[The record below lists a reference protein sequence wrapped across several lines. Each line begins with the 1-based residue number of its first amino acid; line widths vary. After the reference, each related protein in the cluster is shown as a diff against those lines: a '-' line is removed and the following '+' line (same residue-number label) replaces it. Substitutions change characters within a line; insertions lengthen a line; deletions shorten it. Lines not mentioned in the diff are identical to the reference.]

1 MEDKIIN
8 VLLIE
13 DNPDDVELLR
23 RKLTKSVSRQFTV
36 TLVRSL
42 KEGLAELSKSSPDLI
57 LSDLGLPDSH
67 GLDTV
72 TKVLQMAPNIP
83 LVVLSGFDDEAVAI
97 KAVQLGAQDYLVKG
111 QLDSSQIERS
121 FFYAIER
128 SRLQGELEQHTEELK
143 KIQANLLKI
152 LDKNADAIIVIS
164 KDKQTLFINPA
175 AESLFRRKKKDL
187 LNKPFTFSLKGGKTS
202 EIEIKHDGGEITIA
216 EMRVVDIGWEGEPA
230 YLASLRDITGRKK
243 AGKLIQQQKEFL
255 TNIFESL
262 THPFYVVDANDYSI
276 QMANKATQF
285 DSASEVKTCYAVTHK
300 NNQPCAGEG
309 HFCPLEE
316 LKRTKKPVVVEHTHT
331 DEDGK
336 TRSMEVHGYPLFDT
350 EGNVVQMIE
359 YCLDITERK
368 QAEKALKE
376 SEERFSKAFRS
387 SPVMIVITTVKEGRF
402 VEVND
407 SFTHNTG
414 YTRNEVIGRNS
425 SELDIWMN
433 ADERKRMI
441 KILKEQGRVYQEEFQ
456 FRIKSGEVR
465 LWLFSAERIS
475 IDNEPCLISM
485 TIDITER
492 KQMEE
497 ALRESEEKFSKA
509 FLCSPDTIA
518 ITALKDNRF
527 IEVND
532 SFVRVTGYTREELYN
547 DSSIEL
553 NLWAKM
559 EERDRIIRFLRE
571 QGRVN
576 NEEISFR
583 MKSGEIRFVLFS
595 AEVINIGGEPCAISM
610 TVDIT
615 ERKQAEEA
623 LRFSDAAFKSIH
635 ESVIATDMEYTIT
648 HWNEISEQIYGVK
661 APEAI
666 GKNLLSVI
674 EIVENYPGENDERFN
689 NLETNG
695 YLQEEQLHR
704 TKHGEV
710 WVDVSFQAI
719 EGNGKRYGWV
729 ALATAITQR
738 KLAEEALKRSEE
750 KYRELISTSLDGI
763 ISVDP
768 QMRVIIWNQGAERIF
783 GYTER
788 EMLGQNAMKIV
799 PEKDRKRI
807 VKEFTDFKKIGS
819 GQDRNRITELIGLR
833 KDGAKVPI
841 ELSISARK
849 TEEINIAT
857 AIIRDITERKEAEE
871 KLRESEERYRDLFE
885 NASDLIQSVA
895 PDGHFVYVN
904 KAWRNA
910 LGYSEK
916 EVDKLVVWDII
927 HPDNL
932 AHCQEI
938 FQKVMAGE
946 TNYIE
951 TVFVSKDGRAIHVE
965 GNANNYLRKGKVMA
979 SRGIFRD
986 VTERKEAEEK
996 LRQIDKMKS
1005 EFLTNVSHELRTPL
1019 QSIGG
1024 FTKLILEGKVPD
1036 PETQQEFLQIID
1048 RESQQLGALINSLLD
1063 MSRLES
1069 GHFKINKRLMP
1080 IRDTIID
1087 SIQIFRSLA
1096 RDKDVELSEDIP
1108 PVLPEIEIDA
1118 ERLRQVVINLISNA
1132 IKFSDPGGSVK
1143 ARVESR
1149 NGELLFQVSDKG
1161 IGMNKKSMAHLFE
1174 RFYRAEDKLTRG
1186 GTGLGLYISRQIIEA
1201 HGGRIWA
1208 ESEIG
1213 KGSTFSFTL
1222 PLNGKG
1228 GNNHAKENSRN

>member
-72 TKVLQMAPNIP
+72 TKVLQMASNIP
-83 LVVLSGFDDEAVAI
+83 LVVLTGFDDEAVAI

-111 QLDSSQIERS
+111 QLDSSQIERA

-128 SRLQGELEQHTEELK
+128 SRLQGELEQYTEELK

-164 KDKQTLFINPA
+164 QDKQTLFINPA

-187 LNKPFTFSLKGGKTS
+187 LNKPFAFSLKGGKTS
-202 EIEIKHDGGEITIA
+202 EIEIKHDEGEITVA
-216 EMRVVDIGWEGEPA
+216 EMSVVDIDWEGEPA

-285 DSASEVKTCYAVTHK
+285 DSASEIKTCYAVTHK

-309 HFCPLEE
+309 HVCPLEE
-316 LKRTKKPVVVEHTHT
+316 VKRTKKPVVVEHTHA
-331 DEDGK
+331 DENGK
-336 TRSMEVHGYPLFDT
+336 IRSLEVHGYPLFDT

-368 QAEKALKE
+368 QAENALKE

-387 SPVMIVITTVKEGRF
+387 SPDMIVITTVEEGRF

-407 SFTHNTG
+407 SFTHITG
-414 YTRNEVIGRNS
+414 YTRDEVIGRNS
-425 SELDIWMN
+425 DELDIWVN
-433 ADERKRMI
+433 ADERKRMVQT
-441 KILKEQGRVYQEEFQ
+441 LKEQGRVSKEEYQ

-465 LWLFSAERIS
+465 LWLFSAERIN
-475 IDNEPCLISM
+475 IDNEPCIISM
-485 TIDITER
+485 TI
-492 KQMEE
+492 
-497 ALRESEEKFSKA
+497 
-509 FLCSPDTIA
+509 
-518 ITALKDNRF
+518 
-527 IEVND
+527 
-532 SFVRVTGYTREELYN
+532 
-547 DSSIEL
+547 
-553 NLWAKM
+553 
-559 EERDRIIRFLRE
+559 
-571 QGRVN
+571 
-576 NEEISFR
+576 
-583 MKSGEIRFVLFS
+583 
-595 AEVINIGGEPCAISM
+595 
-610 TVDIT
+610 DIT

-635 ESVIATDMEYTIT
+635 ESVIATDTEYTIT
-648 HWNEISEQIYGVK
+648 HWNEISEQIYGIR
-661 APEAI
+661 ASEAI

-689 NLETNG
+689 NLETSG

-710 WVDVSFQAI
+710 WVDVSFQSI

-750 KYRELISTSLDGI
+750 KYRELISTSTDGI
-763 ISVDP
+763 ISIDP
-768 QMRVIIWNQGAERIF
+768 QLRVIIWNQGAEKIF
-783 GYTER
+783 GYTAR
-788 EMLGQNAMKIV
+788 EMLGQNAMKII

-807 VKEFTDFKKIGS
+807 AKAFVDFNKIGL
-819 GQDRNRITELIGLR
+819 GQDRNQITELIGLR
-833 KDGAKVPI
+833 KDGTKVPI

-849 TEEINIAT
+849 TEEIHIAT
-857 AIIRDITERKEAEE
+857 TIIRDI
-871 KLRESEERYRDLFE
+871 
-885 NASDLIQSVA
+885 
-895 PDGHFVYVN
+895 
-904 KAWRNA
+904 
-910 LGYSEK
+910 
-916 EVDKLVVWDII
+916 
-927 HPDNL
+927 
-932 AHCQEI
+932 
-938 FQKVMAGE
+938 
-946 TNYIE
+946 
-951 TVFVSKDGRAIHVE
+951 
-965 GNANNYLRKGKVMA
+965 
-979 SRGIFRD
+979 
-986 VTERKEAEEK
+986 TERKEAEEK

-1005 EFLTNVSHELRTPL
+1005 EFLSNVSHELRTPL

-1087 SIQIFRSLA
+1087 SIQIFHSLA
-1096 RDKDVELSEDIP
+1096 RDKDIELSEDIP

-1118 ERLRQVVINLISNA
+1118 ERLRQVVINLLSNA

-1161 IGMNKKSMAHLFE
+1161 IGMNKESISHLFE
-1174 RFYRAEDKLTRG
+1174 RFYRAEDKLARG
-1186 GTGLGLYISRQIIEA
+1186 GTGLGLYICRQIIEA

-1228 GNNHAKENSRN
+1228 GNGHAKENSSN

>member
-1 MEDKIIN
+1 MEKKTIN

-13 DNPDDVELLR
+13 DNPDDVELIR
-23 RKLTKSVSRQFTV
+23 RKLTRSVERQFSV
-36 TLVRSL
+36 THVRSL
-42 KEGLAELSKSSPDLI
+42 KDGLVALSTSLPDLI

-72 TKVLQMAPNIP
+72 TKVLQMASNIP
-83 LVVLSGFDDEAVAI
+83 LVVLTGYDDEAVAI

-111 QLDSSQIERS
+111 QLDSSQIERA

-164 KDKQTLFINPA
+164 QDKQTLFINPA

-187 LNKPFTFSLKGGKTS
+187 LNKPFAFSLKGGKTS
-202 EIEIKHDGGEITIA
+202 EIEIKHDDDEITVA
-216 EMRVVDIGWEGEPA
+216 EMSVVDIDWEGEPA

-262 THPFYVVDANDYSI
+262 THPFYVIDAKDYTI
-276 QMANKATQF
+276 QIANKATQF
-285 DSASEVKTCYAVTHK
+285 DNSSDAKTCYAVTHK
-300 NNQPCAGEG
+300 KNQPCAGEG
-309 HFCPLEE
+309 HVCPLEE
-316 LKRTKKPVVVEHTHT
+316 VKRTKKPAVVEHIHT
-331 DEDGK
+331 DEKGK
-336 TRSMEVHGYPLFDT
+336 IKNLEVHGYPLFDAK
-350 EGNVVQMIE
+350 GNVVQMIE

-368 QAEKALKE
+368 QAEDALK
-376 SEERFSKAFRS
+376 
-387 SPVMIVITTVKEGRF
+387 
-402 VEVND
+402 
-407 SFTHNTG
+407 
-414 YTRNEVIGRNS
+414 
-425 SELDIWMN
+425 
-433 ADERKRMI
+433 
-441 KILKEQGRVYQEEFQ
+441 
-456 FRIKSGEVR
+456 
-465 LWLFSAERIS
+465 
-475 IDNEPCLISM
+475 
-485 TIDITER
+485 
-492 KQMEE
+492 
-497 ALRESEEKFSKA
+497 ESEEKFSKA
-509 FLCSPDTIA
+509 FRCSPDTIA
-518 ITALKDNRF
+518 ITTLKDNRL

-559 EERDRIIRFLRE
+559 EDRDKIIRMLRE

-583 MKSGEIRFVLFS
+583 MKSGEIRLLLFS
-595 AEVINIGGEPCAISM
+595 AEVINIGGKPCAISM

-615 ERKQAEEA
+615 ERKKAEEA

-635 ESVIATDMEYTIT
+635 ESVIAMDTEYTIT
-648 HWNEISEQIYGVK
+648 HWNEISEQIYGVR
-661 APEAI
+661 ASEAI

-674 EIVENYPGENDERFN
+674 EIVENYPGENDERLN
-689 NLETNG
+689 NLETSG

-750 KYRELISTSLDGI
+750 KYRELISTSIDGI

-768 QMRVIIWNQGAERIF
+768 QLRVIIWNQGAEKIY
-783 GYTER
+783 GYTEK
-788 EMLGQNAMKIV
+788 EMLGQSIMKVI
-799 PEKDRKRI
+799 PERDRDK
-807 VKEFTDFKKIGS
+807 TKKLLARLSNPESDNSKYEVVEG
-819 GQDRNRITELIGLR
+819 EGLR
-833 KDGAKVPI
+833 KDRTEIPI
-841 ELSISARK
+841 ELSLSSRK
-849 TEEINIAT
+849 AEQTCIVT
-857 AIIRDITERKEAEE
+857 AIVRDISERKEAE
-871 KLRESEERYRDLFE
+871 KKIQKAAEEWRITFDSINDWVSIHDRDFKFMRVNTSLAKALHKDIKDIIGTKCYQCLHGM
-885 NASDLIQSVA
+885 NKPLANCPHIKAIQSKKPAKAEVRLNK
-895 PDGHFVYVN
+895 PDIYVEISVSPIFN
-904 KAWRNA
+904 EN
-910 LGYSEK
+910 G
-916 EVDKLVVWDII
+916 EVTSTVHITKDI
-927 HPDNL
+927 
-932 AHCQEI
+932 
-938 FQKVMAGE
+938 
-946 TNYIE
+946 
-951 TVFVSKDGRAIHVE
+951 
-965 GNANNYLRKGKVMA
+965 
-979 SRGIFRD
+979 
-986 VTERKEAEEK
+986 TERKEAEEK

-1005 EFLTNVSHELRTPL
+1005 EFLSNVSHELRTPL

-1087 SIQIFRSLA
+1087 SIQIFHSLA
-1096 RDKDVELSEDIP
+1096 RDKDIELSEDIP

-1118 ERLRQVVINLISNA
+1118 ERLRQVVINLLSNA

-1161 IGMNKKSMAHLFE
+1161 IGMNKESISHLFE
-1174 RFYRAEDKLTRG
+1174 RFYRAEDKLARG
-1186 GTGLGLYISRQIIEA
+1186 GTGLGLYICRQIIEA

-1213 KGSTFSFTL
+1213 RGSTFSFTL

-1228 GNNHAKENSRN
+1228 GNGHAKENSNN

>member
-23 RKLTKSVSRQFTV
+23 RKLTKSASRQFTV

-42 KEGLAELSKSSPDLI
+42 KEGLVELSKSSPDLI

-72 TKVLQMAPNIP
+72 TKVLQMASNIP
-83 LVVLSGFDDEAVAI
+83 LVVLTGYDDEAVAI

-111 QLDSSQIERS
+111 QLDSSQIERA

-164 KDKQTLFINPA
+164 QDKQTLFINPA

-187 LNKPFTFSLKGGKTS
+187 LNKPFAFSLKGGKTS

-216 EMRVVDIGWEGEPA
+216 EMRVVDINWEGEPA

-300 NNQPCAGEG
+300 NNQPCAGES
-309 HFCPLEE
+309 HVCPLEE
-316 LKRTKKPVVVEHTHT
+316 VKRTKKPVVVEHTHT

-336 TRSMEVHGYPLFDT
+336 IRSLEVHGYPLFDT

-359 YCLDITERK
+359 YCLDVTERK
-368 QAEKALKE
+368 QAENALKE

-407 SFTHNTG
+407 NFTHSTG
-414 YTRNEVIGRNS
+414 YTRDEVIGHNS
-425 SELDIWMN
+425 DELNIWFK
-433 ADERKRMI
+433 ADDRKRMI

-456 FRIKSGEVR
+456 FRTKSGEVR

-492 KQMEE
+492 KQ
-497 ALRESEEKFSKA
+497 
-509 FLCSPDTIA
+509 
-518 ITALKDNRF
+518 
-527 IEVND
+527 
-532 SFVRVTGYTREELYN
+532 
-547 DSSIEL
+547 
-553 NLWAKM
+553 
-559 EERDRIIRFLRE
+559 
-571 QGRVN
+571 
-576 NEEISFR
+576 
-583 MKSGEIRFVLFS
+583 
-595 AEVINIGGEPCAISM
+595 
-610 TVDIT
+610 
-615 ERKQAEEA
+615 AEEA

-635 ESVIATDMEYTIT
+635 ESVVAMDTEYTIT
-648 HWNEISEQIYGVK
+648 HWNEISEQIYGVR
-661 APEAI
+661 ASEAI

-695 YLQEEQLHR
+695 YFQEEQLHR

-768 QMRVIIWNQGAERIF
+768 QMRIIIWNQGAEKIY
-783 GYTER
+783 GYTEK
-788 EMLGQNAMKIV
+788 EMLGQS
-799 PEKDRKRI
+799 I
-807 VKEFTDFKKIGS
+807 VKVIPERDRDKTKKLLARLSNPESDNSKYKVVVG
-819 GQDRNRITELIGLR
+819 EGLR
-833 KDGAKVPI
+833 KDRTEIPI
-841 ELSISARK
+841 ELSLSSRK
-849 TEEINIAT
+849 VEETCIVT
-857 AIIRDITERKEAEE
+857 AIVRDISERKEAEKKIQKAADE
-871 KLRESEERYRDLFE
+871 WRITFDSINDWVSIHDRDFQFIRVNRSMAKAL
-885 NASDLIQSVA
+885 NKDIKDIVGKKCYQYLHGTTKPLANCPHIKAIQSKKPAKAEVRLNN
-895 PDGHFVYVN
+895 PDIYVEISVSPIFN
-904 KAWRNA
+904 EN
-910 LGYSEK
+910 G
-916 EVDKLVVWDII
+916 EVTSTVHITKDI
-927 HPDNL
+927 
-932 AHCQEI
+932 
-938 FQKVMAGE
+938 
-946 TNYIE
+946 
-951 TVFVSKDGRAIHVE
+951 
-965 GNANNYLRKGKVMA
+965 
-979 SRGIFRD
+979 
-986 VTERKEAEEK
+986 TERKEAEEK

-1005 EFLTNVSHELRTPL
+1005 EFLSNVSHELRTPL

-1036 PETQQEFLQIID
+1036 TEIQQEFLQIID

-1087 SIQIFRSLA
+1087 SIQIFHSLA
-1096 RDKDVELSEDIP
+1096 RDKNVELSEEIP
-1108 PVLPEIEIDA
+1108 PILPEIEIDA
-1118 ERLRQVVINLISNA
+1118 ERLRQVVINLLSNA

-1143 ARVESR
+1143 ARVENR
-1149 NGELLFQVSDKG
+1149 NAELLFQVSDKG
-1161 IGMNKKSMAHLFE
+1161 IGMNKEAMSHLFE
-1174 RFYRAEDKLTRG
+1174 RFYRAEDKLARG
-1186 GTGLGLYISRQIIEA
+1186 GTGLGLYICRQIIEA
-1201 HGGRIWA
+1201 HGGHIWA

-1228 GNNHAKENSRN
+1228 GNGHAKENSSN